1 MAESGLGTIG
11 IAHTRWAT
19 CGAKVSRNAHPHYDM
34 TNRIYCV
41 HNGIITN
48 HTEIKASYLKGVK
61 LTSETDTEV
70 LVQYVAR
77 QVIEGL
83 PMVDALKNVKTV
95 AGPASQWGLVI
106 IDR

>member
-1 MAESGLGTIG
+1 
-11 IAHTRWAT
+11 
-19 CGAKVSRNAHPHYDM
+19 M

-48 HTEIKASYLKGVK
+48 HTEIKASYLKGIK

-70 LVQYVAR
+70 LVQYIAR

-83 PMVDALKNVKTV
+83 PMVDALKNVKKV

-106 IDR
+106 IDRQYPDTIYTYTYGSPLLIGFSAKEDQIYVVS